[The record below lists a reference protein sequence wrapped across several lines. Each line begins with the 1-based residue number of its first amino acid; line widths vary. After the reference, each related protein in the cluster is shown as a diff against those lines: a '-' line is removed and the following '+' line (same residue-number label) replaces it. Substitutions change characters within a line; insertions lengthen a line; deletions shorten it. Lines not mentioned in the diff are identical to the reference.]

1 MPAETE
7 DDLKVNL
14 DRAMIAVYFLYK
26 IDYRGHDEQM
36 PLHSLL
42 PEYERFTQQV
52 FDGIK
57 NILASKTTKS
67 ERGCLRCFTMC
78 FCMRLAGMS

>member
-1 MPAETE
+1 MPADTE
-7 DDLKVNL
+7 DDFKVNL

-42 PEYERFTQQV
+42 PEMKRFTEQV
-52 FDGIK
+52 FTGIREHFGVDSHDLPTV
-57 NILASKTTKS
+57 ICDVLQCVFA
-67 ERGCLRCFTMC
+67 CD
-78 FCMRLAGMS
+78 